1 MKNINQLKDA
11 FDMAGQKVQDLEDKR
26 AQIVIDLGKDETSH
40 SVDEITKLNASLKN
54 AKINQELA
62 KSAYEDAQANL
73 KSQPINKKPLPV
85 NTKGNVDKDAIKNQ
99 FVKEFKNMITS
110 GTTGTG
116 NGGLTIPD
124 DVQQQIRTLVRQ
136 QFSLQSIVNVESVTT
151 THGSRTYEKLAD
163 ITPLV
168 ELDEDGKAIGNN
180 DDPELTVVKYLIHE
194 YAGINTA
201 TNSLLKD
208 TVANIL
214 QWLTNWIAKKVVV
227 TRNLKIL
234 EVMNKAPKKP
244 TIAKFDDVKDL
255 ENNTLDP
262 AIESASS
269 FLTNQSGYNILSKL
283 KDAEGRYLMQPDV
296 TQPDRYLIDG
306 KPVLR
311 IADKWLPDVSGSH
324 PLYFGDFKQAITL
337 FDRENMEL
345 TTTNIGGGAFETNT
359 TKVRVIDR
367 FDVEMVDDGAIA
379 VGSFKTVA
387 DQTQGTAN
395 TGK

>member
-1 MKNINQLKDA
+1 MS
-11 FDMAGQKVQDLEDKR
+11 GQKVQDLEDKR

-40 SVDEITKLNASLKN
+40 SIDEITKLNISLKN

-62 KSAYEDAQANL
+62 KSAYEDARANL
-73 KSQPINKKPLPV
+73 NAEPVNKKPLPV
-85 NTKGNVDKDAIKNQ
+85 TDKGNLDKDAIKNQ

-110 GTTGTG
+110 GTTETG

-136 QFSLQSIVNVESVTT
+136 QFALQSIVNVESVTT

-168 ELDEDGKAIGNN
+168 ELDDDGKAIGDN

-234 EVMNKAPKKP
+234 EVMDKAPKKP

-262 AIESASS
+262 AIESTSI

-379 VGSFKTVA
+379 VGSFKAVA
-387 DQTQGTAN
+387 DQTKGTAD

>member
-1 MKNINQLKDA
+1 MNINQLKDA

-40 SVDEITKLNASLKN
+40 SVDEVTKLNTSLKN
-54 AKINQELA
+54 AKMNQELA
-62 KSAYEDAQANL
+62 KSAYEDARANL
-73 KSQPINKKPLPV
+73 NAESVNKKPLPV
-85 NTKGNVDKDAIKNQ
+85 NDKGNLDKDAIKNQ

-168 ELDEDGKAIGNN
+168 ELDEDGKAIGDN

-234 EVMNKAPKKP
+234 EVMDKAPKKP

-262 AIESASS
+262 AIESTSS
-269 FLTNQSGYNILSKL
+269 FITNQSGYNVLSKL

-367 FDVEMVDDGAIA
+367 FDVQLIDDGAFA

-387 DQTQGTAN
+387 NQTQGTADN
-395 TGK
+395 GK

>member
-1 MKNINQLKDA
+1 MNINQLKEA
-11 FDMAGQKVQDLEDKR
+11 FDMSGQKVQDLEDKR

-54 AKINQELA
+54 ARINQELA

-168 ELDEDGKAIGNN
+168 ELDEDGKAIGDN

-262 AIESASS
+262 AIESTSS
-269 FLTNQSGYNILSKL
+269 FLTNQSGYNVLSKL
-283 KDAEGRYLMQPDV
+283 KDADGRYLMQPDV

-387 DQTQGTAN
+387 DQTQGTAD

>member
-1 MKNINQLKDA
+1 MNINQLKDA

-40 SVDEITKLNASLKN
+40 SIDEITKLNTSLKN

-62 KSAYEDAQANL
+62 KSAYEDAKANL
-73 KSQPINKKPLPV
+73 NAEPVNKKPLPV
-85 NTKGNVDKDAIKNQ
+85 NDKGNLDKDAIKNQ

-168 ELDEDGKAIGNN
+168 ELDEDGKAIGDN

-234 EVMNKAPKKP
+234 EVMDKAPKKP

-262 AIESASS
+262 AIESTSS

-387 DQTQGTAN
+387 DQTQGTAD

>member
-1 MKNINQLKDA
+1 MNINQLKDA

-40 SVDEITKLNASLKN
+40 SIDEISKLNTSLKN

-62 KSAYEDAQANL
+62 KSAYEDARANL
-73 KSQPINKKPLPV
+73 NAEPVNKKPLPV
-85 NTKGNVDKDAIKNQ
+85 NDKGNLDKDAIKNQ
-99 FVKEFKNMITS
+99 FVNEFKNMITS

-168 ELDEDGKAIGNN
+168 ELDEDGKAIGDN

-262 AIESASS
+262 AIESTSS
-269 FLTNQSGYNILSKL
+269 FLTNQSGYNVLSKL
-283 KDAEGRYLMQPDV
+283 KDADGRYLMQPDV

-379 VGSFKTVA
+379 VGSFKAVA
-387 DQTQGTAN
+387 DQTKGTAD

>member
-1 MKNINQLKDA
+1 MNINQLKDA

-124 DVQQQIRTLVRQ
+124 DVQQQIRTLARQ

-168 ELDEDGKAIGNN
+168 ELDEDGKAIGDN

-262 AIESASS
+262 AIESTSS
-269 FLTNQSGYNILSKL
+269 FLTNQSGYNVLSKL
-283 KDAEGRYLMQPDV
+283 KDADGRYLMQPDI

-387 DQTQGTAN
+387 NQTQGTVD

>member
-1 MKNINQLKDA
+1 MNINQLKDA
-11 FDMAGQKVQDLEDKR
+11 FDMSGQKVQDLEDKR

-40 SVDEITKLNASLKN
+40 SIDEITKLNISLKN

-62 KSAYEDAQANL
+62 KSAYEDARANL
-73 KSQPINKKPLPV
+73 NAEPVNKKPLPV
-85 NTKGNVDKDAIKNQ
+85 TDKGNLDKDAIKNQ

-136 QFSLQSIVNVESVTT
+136 QFALQSIVNVESVTT

-168 ELDEDGKAIGNN
+168 ELDDDGKAIGDN

-234 EVMNKAPKKP
+234 EVMDKAPKKP

-262 AIESASS
+262 AIESTSI

-379 VGSFKTVA
+379 VGSFKAVA
-387 DQTQGTAN
+387 DQTKGTAD

>member
-1 MKNINQLKDA
+1 MNINQLKDA
-11 FDMAGQKVQDLEDKR
+11 FDMAGQKVQDLEDER
-26 AQIVIDLGKDETSH
+26 AQFAIDLSKDENSH

-168 ELDEDGKAIGNN
+168 ELDEDGKAIGDN

-262 AIESASS
+262 AIESTSS
-269 FLTNQSGYNILSKL
+269 FLTNQSGYNVLSKL
-283 KDAEGRYLMQPDV
+283 KDADGRYLMQPDV

-379 VGSFKTVA
+379 VGSFKTIA
-387 DQTQGTAN
+387 DQTQDTAD

>member
-1 MKNINQLKDA
+1 MNINQLKDA
-11 FDMAGQKVQDLEDKR
+11 CDMAGQKVQDLEDKR

-54 AKINQELA
+54 AKMNQELA
-62 KSAYEDAQANL
+62 KAAYEDARASLNAE
-73 KSQPINKKPLPV
+73 PVNKKPLPV
-85 NTKGNVDKDAIKNQ
+85 NDKGNLDKDAIKNQ

-168 ELDEDGKAIGNN
+168 ELDEDGKAIGDN

-234 EVMNKAPKKP
+234 EVMDKAPKKP

-262 AIESASS
+262 AIESTSS
-269 FLTNQSGYNILSKL
+269 FITNQSGYNVLSKL

-367 FDVEMVDDGAIA
+367 FDVQLIDDGAFA

-387 DQTQGTAN
+387 NQTQGTAD

>member
-1 MKNINQLKDA
+1 MNINQLKDA

-124 DVQQQIRTLVRQ
+124 DVQQQIRTLARQ

-168 ELDEDGKAIGNN
+168 ELDEDGKAIGDN

-214 QWLTNWIAKKVVV
+214 QWLTNWITKKVVV

-262 AIESASS
+262 AIESTSS
-269 FLTNQSGYNILSKL
+269 FLTNQSGYNVLSKL
-283 KDAEGRYLMQPDV
+283 KDADGRYLMQPDI

-387 DQTQGTAN
+387 NQTQGTVD

>member
-1 MKNINQLKDA
+1 MNINQLKDA
-11 FDMAGQKVQDLEDKR
+11 FDMAGQKVQDLEDER
-26 AQIVIDLGKDETSH
+26 AQFAIDLSKDENSH

-168 ELDEDGKAIGNN
+168 ELDEDGKAIGDN

-262 AIESASS
+262 AIESTSS
-269 FLTNQSGYNILSKL
+269 FLTNQSGYNVLSKL
-283 KDAEGRYLMQPDV
+283 KDADGRYLMQPDV

-379 VGSFKTVA
+379 VGSFKAVA
-387 DQTQGTAN
+387 DQAKGIAD

>member
-1 MKNINQLKDA
+1 MNINQLKDA

-85 NTKGNVDKDAIKNQ
+85 NTKGSVDKDAIKNQ

-262 AIESASS
+262 AIESTSS
-269 FLTNQSGYNILSKL
+269 FLTNQSGYNVLSKL
-283 KDAEGRYLMQPDV
+283 KDADGRYLMQPDV

-387 DQTQGTAN
+387 DQTQGTAD

>member
-1 MKNINQLKDA
+1 MNINQLKDA
-11 FDMAGQKVQDLEDKR
+11 FDMSGQKVQDLEDKR

-40 SVDEITKLNASLKN
+40 SIDEITKLNISLKN

-62 KSAYEDAQANL
+62 KSAYEDARANL
-73 KSQPINKKPLPV
+73 NAEPVNKKPLPV
-85 NTKGNVDKDAIKNQ
+85 TDKGNLDKDAIKNQ

-136 QFSLQSIVNVESVTT
+136 QFALQSIVNVESVTT

-168 ELDEDGKAIGNN
+168 ELDDDGKAIGDN

-234 EVMNKAPKKP
+234 EVMDKAPKKP

-262 AIESASS
+262 AIESTSI

-367 FDVEMVDDGAIA
+367 FDVAMVDDGAIA

-387 DQTQGTAN
+387 DQAKGTAD

>member
-1 MKNINQLKDA
+1 MNINQLKDA

-99 FVKEFKNMITS
+99 FVKEFKNMIAS

-168 ELDEDGKAIGNN
+168 ELDEDGKAIGDN

-262 AIESASS
+262 AIESTSS
-269 FLTNQSGYNILSKL
+269 FLTNQSGYNVLSKL
-283 KDAEGRYLMQPDV
+283 KDADGRYLMQPDV

-379 VGSFKTVA
+379 VGSFKAVA
-387 DQTQGTAN
+387 DQTKGTAD

>member
-1 MKNINQLKDA
+1 MNINQLKDA
-11 FDMAGQKVQDLEDKR
+11 FDMSGQKVQDLEDKR

-40 SVDEITKLNASLKN
+40 SIDEITKLNISLKN

-62 KSAYEDAQANL
+62 KSAYEDARANL
-73 KSQPINKKPLPV
+73 NAEPVNKKPLPV
-85 NTKGNVDKDAIKNQ
+85 TDKGNLDKDAIKNQ

-136 QFSLQSIVNVESVTT
+136 QFALQSIVNVESVTT

-168 ELDEDGKAIGNN
+168 ELDDDGKAIGDN

-234 EVMNKAPKKP
+234 EVMDKAPKKP

-262 AIESASS
+262 AIESTSI

-379 VGSFKTVA
+379 VGSFKAVA
-387 DQTQGTAN
+387 DQTKGTAN

>member
-11 FDMAGQKVQDLEDKR
+11 FDMAGQKVQDLEDER
-26 AQIVIDLGKDETSH
+26 AQFAIDLGKDENSH
-40 SVDEITKLNASLKN
+40 SVDDIKKLNASLKN
-54 AKINQELA
+54 AKMAQELA
-62 KSAYEDAQANL
+62 KSAYEDARANL
-73 KSQPINKKPLPV
+73 NAEPINKKPLPV
-85 NTKGNVDKDAIKNQ
+85 KDGKPDAQAIKNQ

-262 AIESASS
+262 AIESTSS
-269 FLTNQSGYNILSKL
+269 FLTNQSGYNVLSKL
-283 KDAEGRYLMQPDV
+283 KDADGRYLMQPDV

>member
-1 MKNINQLKDA
+1 MNINQLKDA

-62 KSAYEDAQANL
+62 KSAYEDARADLNAE
-73 KSQPINKKPLPV
+73 PVNKKPLPV
-85 NTKGNVDKDAIKNQ
+85 NDKGNLDKDAIKNQ

-110 GTTGTG
+110 GTTGAG

-262 AIESASS
+262 AIESTSS
-269 FLTNQSGYNILSKL
+269 FLTNQSGYNVLSKL
-283 KDAEGRYLMQPDV
+283 KDADGRYLMQPDV

-379 VGSFKTVA
+379 VGSFKAVA
-387 DQTQGTAN
+387 DQAKGTAD

>member
-1 MKNINQLKDA
+1 MNINQLKDA
-11 FDMAGQKVQDLEDKR
+11 FDKAGQKVQDLEDKR

-168 ELDEDGKAIGNN
+168 ELDEDGKAIGDN

-262 AIESASS
+262 AIESTSS
-269 FLTNQSGYNILSKL
+269 FLTNQSGYNVLSKL
-283 KDAEGRYLMQPDV
+283 KDADGRYLMQPDV

-379 VGSFKTVA
+379 VGSFKAVA
-387 DQTQGTAN
+387 DQTKGTAD

>member
-1 MKNINQLKDA
+1 MNINQLKDA

-40 SVDEITKLNASLKN
+40 SIDEITKLNISLKN

-62 KSAYEDAQANL
+62 KSAYEDARANL
-73 KSQPINKKPLPV
+73 NAEPVNKKPLPV
-85 NTKGNVDKDAIKNQ
+85 TDKGNLDKDAIKNQ

-136 QFSLQSIVNVESVTT
+136 QFALQSIVNVESVTT

-168 ELDEDGKAIGNN
+168 ELDDDGKAIGDN

-234 EVMNKAPKKP
+234 EVMDKAPKKP

-262 AIESASS
+262 AIESTSI

-379 VGSFKTVA
+379 VGSFKAVA
-387 DQTQGTAN
+387 DQTKGTAD

>member
-1 MKNINQLKDA
+1 MNINQLKDA

-168 ELDEDGKAIGNN
+168 ELDEDGKAIGDN

-262 AIESASS
+262 AIESTSS
-269 FLTNQSGYNILSKL
+269 FLTNQSGYNVLSKL
-283 KDAEGRYLMQPDV
+283 KDADGRYLMQPDV

-387 DQTQGTAN
+387 DQTQDTAD

>member
-1 MKNINQLKDA
+1 MNINQLKDA
-11 FDMAGQKVQDLEDKR
+11 CDMAGQKVQDLEDKR

-85 NTKGNVDKDAIKNQ
+85 NDKGNIDKDAIKNQ

-151 THGSRTYEKLAD
+151 DHGSRTYEKLAD

-168 ELDEDGKAIGNN
+168 ELDEDGKAIGDN

-234 EVMNKAPKKP
+234 GVMDKAPKKP

-262 AIESASS
+262 AIESTSS
-269 FLTNQSGYNILSKL
+269 FITNQSGYNILSKL

-367 FDVEMVDDGAIA
+367 FDVQLIDDGAFA

-387 DQTQGTAN
+387 NQTQGTAD

>member
-1 MKNINQLKDA
+1 MNINQLKDA
-11 FDMAGQKVQDLEDKR
+11 FDMSGQKVQDLEDKR

-40 SVDEITKLNASLKN
+40 SIDEITKLNISLKN

-62 KSAYEDAQANL
+62 KSAYEDARANL
-73 KSQPINKKPLPV
+73 NAEPVNKKPLPV
-85 NTKGNVDKDAIKNQ
+85 TDKGNLDKDAIKNQ

-136 QFSLQSIVNVESVTT
+136 QFALQSIVNVESVTT

-168 ELDEDGKAIGNN
+168 ELDDDGKAIGDN

-234 EVMNKAPKKP
+234 EVMDKAPKKP

-262 AIESASS
+262 AIESTSI

-367 FDVEMVDDGAIA
+367 FDVAMVDDGAIA

-387 DQTQGTAN
+387 NQTQGTAD

>member
-1 MKNINQLKDA
+1 MNINQLKDA
-11 FDMAGQKVQDLEDKR
+11 FDLAGQKVQDLEDKR

-62 KSAYEDAQANL
+62 KSAYEDARADLNAE
-73 KSQPINKKPLPV
+73 PVNKKPLPV
-85 NTKGNVDKDAIKNQ
+85 NDKGNLDKDAIKNQ

-110 GTTGTG
+110 GTTGAG

-168 ELDEDGKAIGNN
+168 ELDEDGKAIGDN

-262 AIESASS
+262 AIESTSS
-269 FLTNQSGYNILSKL
+269 FLTNQSGYNVLSKL
-283 KDAEGRYLMQPDV
+283 KDADGRYLMQPDV

-387 DQTQGTAN
+387 DQTTGTTD

>member
-1 MKNINQLKDA
+1 MNINQLKDA

-54 AKINQELA
+54 AKINQKLA

-168 ELDEDGKAIGNN
+168 ELDEDGKAIGDN

-255 ENNTLDP
+255 ENNTLAP
-262 AIESASS
+262 AIESTSS
-269 FLTNQSGYNILSKL
+269 FLTNQSGYNVLSKL
-283 KDAEGRYLMQPDV
+283 KDADGRYLMQPDV

-387 DQTQGTAN
+387 DQTQGTAD

>member
-1 MKNINQLKDA
+1 MNINQLKDA

-40 SVDEITKLNASLKN
+40 SVDEVTKLNTSLKN
-54 AKINQELA
+54 AKMNQELA
-62 KSAYEDAQANL
+62 KSAYEDARANL
-73 KSQPINKKPLPV
+73 NAESVNKKPLPV
-85 NTKGNVDKDAIKNQ
+85 NDKGNLDKDAIKNQ

-168 ELDEDGKAIGNN
+168 ELDEDGKAIGDN

-234 EVMNKAPKKP
+234 EVMDKAPKKP

-262 AIESASS
+262 AIESTSS
-269 FLTNQSGYNILSKL
+269 FITNQSGYNVLSKL

-367 FDVEMVDDGAIA
+367 FDVQLIDDGAFA

-387 DQTQGTAN
+387 NQTQDTADN
-395 TGK
+395 GK

>member
-1 MKNINQLKDA
+1 MNINQLKDA

-62 KSAYEDAQANL
+62 KSAYEDARADLNAE
-73 KSQPINKKPLPV
+73 PVNKKPLPV
-85 NTKGNVDKDAIKNQ
+85 NDKGNLDKDAIKNQ

-110 GTTGTG
+110 GTTGAG

-168 ELDEDGKAIGNN
+168 ELDEDGKAIGDN

-262 AIESASS
+262 AIESTSS
-269 FLTNQSGYNILSKL
+269 FLTNQSGYNVLSKL
-283 KDAEGRYLMQPDV
+283 KDADGRYLMQPDV

-387 DQTQGTAN
+387 DQTKSTAD

>member
-1 MKNINQLKDA
+1 MNINQLKDA

-168 ELDEDGKAIGNN
+168 ELDEDGKAIGDN

-234 EVMNKAPKKP
+234 EVMDKAPKKP

-262 AIESASS
+262 AIESTSS
-269 FLTNQSGYNILSKL
+269 FLTNQSGYNILSKF
-283 KDAEGRYLMQPDV
+283 KDADGKYLMQPDV

-387 DQTQGTAN
+387 DQTQGTAD

>member
-1 MKNINQLKDA
+1 MNINQLKDA

-168 ELDEDGKAIGNN
+168 ELDEDGKAIGDN

-234 EVMNKAPKKP
+234 EVMNKAPKTP

-262 AIESASS
+262 AIESTSS
-269 FLTNQSGYNILSKL
+269 FLTNQSGYNVLSKL
-283 KDAEGRYLMQPDV
+283 KDADGRYLMQPDV

-379 VGSFKTVA
+379 VGSFKAVA
-387 DQTQGTAN
+387 DQTKGTAD

>member
-1 MKNINQLKDA
+1 MNINQLKDA

-85 NTKGNVDKDAIKNQ
+85 NTKGSVDKDAIKNQ

-168 ELDEDGKAIGNN
+168 ELDEDGKAIGDN

-262 AIESASS
+262 AIESTSS
-269 FLTNQSGYNILSKL
+269 FLTNQSGYNVLSKL
-283 KDAEGRYLMQPDV
+283 KDADGRYLMQPDV

-367 FDVEMVDDGAIA
+367 FDVAMVDDGAIA

-387 DQTQGTAN
+387 NQTQDTAD

>member
-1 MKNINQLKDA
+1 MNINQLKDA
-11 FDMAGQKVQDLEDKR
+11 FDMSGQKVQDLEDKR

-40 SVDEITKLNASLKN
+40 SIDEITKLNISLKN

-62 KSAYEDAQANL
+62 KSAYEDARANL
-73 KSQPINKKPLPV
+73 NAEPVNKKPLPV
-85 NTKGNVDKDAIKNQ
+85 TDKGNLDKDAIKNQ

-110 GTTGTG
+110 GTTETG

-136 QFSLQSIVNVESVTT
+136 QFALQSIVNVESVTT

-168 ELDEDGKAIGNN
+168 ELDDDGKAIGDN

-234 EVMNKAPKKP
+234 EVMDKAPKKP

-262 AIESASS
+262 AIESTSI

-379 VGSFKTVA
+379 VGSFKAVA
-387 DQTQGTAN
+387 DQTKGTAD

>member
-1 MKNINQLKDA
+1 MNINQLKDA

-124 DVQQQIRTLVRQ
+124 DVQQQIRTLARQ

-168 ELDEDGKAIGNN
+168 ELDEDGKAIGDN

-262 AIESASS
+262 AIESTSS
-269 FLTNQSGYNILSKL
+269 FLTNQSGYNVLSKL
-283 KDAEGRYLMQPDV
+283 KDADGRYLMQPDI

-367 FDVEMVDDGAIA
+367 FDVEMVDDGAFA

-387 DQTQGTAN
+387 NQTQGTVD

>member
-1 MKNINQLKDA
+1 MNINQLKDA
-11 FDMAGQKVQDLEDKR
+11 FDMSGQKVQDLEDKR
-26 AQIVIDLGKDETSH
+26 AQIVIDLGKDETLH
-40 SVDEITKLNASLKN
+40 SIDEITKLNISLKN

-62 KSAYEDAQANL
+62 KSAYEDARANL
-73 KSQPINKKPLPV
+73 NAEPVNKKPLPV
-85 NTKGNVDKDAIKNQ
+85 TDKGNLDKDAIKNQ

-136 QFSLQSIVNVESVTT
+136 QFALQSIVNVESVTT

-168 ELDEDGKAIGNN
+168 ELDDDGKAIGDN

-234 EVMNKAPKKP
+234 EVMDKAPKKP

-262 AIESASS
+262 AIESTSI

-379 VGSFKTVA
+379 VGSFKAVA
-387 DQTQGTAN
+387 DQTKGTAD

>member
-1 MKNINQLKDA
+1 MNINQLKDA

-168 ELDEDGKAIGNN
+168 ELDEDGKAIGDN

-262 AIESASS
+262 AIESTSS
-269 FLTNQSGYNILSKL
+269 FLTNQSGYNVLSKL
-283 KDAEGRYLMQPDV
+283 KDADGRYLMQPDV

-379 VGSFKTVA
+379 VGSFKAVA
-387 DQTQGTAN
+387 DQTKGTAD

>member
-1 MKNINQLKDA
+1 MNINQLKDA
-11 FDMAGQKVQDLEDKR
+11 FDMAGQKVQDLEDER
-26 AQIVIDLGKDETSH
+26 AQFAIDLSKDETSH

-99 FVKEFKNMITS
+99 FVQEFKNMITS

-168 ELDEDGKAIGNN
+168 ELDEDGKAIGDN

-262 AIESASS
+262 AIESTSS
-269 FLTNQSGYNILSKL
+269 FLTNQSGYNVLSKL
-283 KDAEGRYLMQPDV
+283 KDADGRYLMQPDV

-379 VGSFKTVA
+379 VGSFKAVA
-387 DQTQGTAN
+387 DQTKGTAE

>member
-1 MKNINQLKDA
+1 MNINQLKDA

-26 AQIVIDLGKDETSH
+26 AQIVVDLGKDETSH

-85 NTKGNVDKDAIKNQ
+85 DTKGNVDKDAIKNQ

-168 ELDEDGKAIGNN
+168 ELDEDGKAIGDMMIQN
-180 DDPELTVVKYLIHE
+180 
-194 YAGINTA
+194 
-201 TNSLLKD
+201 
-208 TVANIL
+208 
-214 QWLTNWIAKKVVV
+214 
-227 TRNLKIL
+227 
-234 EVMNKAPKKP
+234 
-244 TIAKFDDVKDL
+244 
-255 ENNTLDP
+255 
-262 AIESASS
+262 
-269 FLTNQSGYNILSKL
+269 
-283 KDAEGRYLMQPDV
+283 
-296 TQPDRYLIDG
+296 
-306 KPVLR
+306 
-311 IADKWLPDVSGSH
+311 
-324 PLYFGDFKQAITL
+324 
-337 FDRENMEL
+337 
-345 TTTNIGGGAFETNT
+345 
-359 TKVRVIDR
+359 
-367 FDVEMVDDGAIA
+367 
-379 VGSFKTVA
+379 
-387 DQTQGTAN
+387 
-395 TGK
+395 

>member
-1 MKNINQLKDA
+1 MNINQLKDA

-26 AQIVIDLGKDETSH
+26 AQIVVDLGKDETSH

-168 ELDEDGKAIGNN
+168 ELDEDGKAIGDN

-262 AIESASS
+262 AIESTSS
-269 FLTNQSGYNILSKL
+269 FLTNQSGYNVLSKL
-283 KDAEGRYLMQPDV
+283 KDADGRYLMQPDV

-387 DQTQGTAN
+387 NQTQGTVD

>member
-1 MKNINQLKDA
+1 MNINQLKDA
-11 FDMAGQKVQDLEDKR
+11 FDMAGQKVQDLEDER

-99 FVKEFKNMITS
+99 FVEEFKNMITS

-262 AIESASS
+262 AIESTSS
-269 FLTNQSGYNILSKL
+269 FLTNQSGYNVLSKL
-283 KDAEGRYLMQPDV
+283 KDADGRYLMQPDV

-379 VGSFKTVA
+379 VGSFKAVA
-387 DQTQGTAN
+387 DQTKGTAE